1 VVGHRCF
8 WCFCTVYQNSIHRS
22 EAPTNELAY
31 SESGAELFTESYHLQ
46 ESRVVEKCYGIAPG
60 DGYSLMAG
68 DCAAAAVLKLPTML
82 EVVNVVLNPVI
93 AVPDYCDI

>member
-1 VVGHRCF
+1 M
-8 WCFCTVYQNSIHRS
+8 
-22 EAPTNELAY
+22 
-31 SESGAELFTESYHLQ
+31 
-46 ESRVVEKCYGIAPG
+46 EKCYGIAPG